1 MSPLRSDMLWN
12 DSINEGLRQG
22 LDARAG
28 RRRGLTAAVDILE
41 NDRGDVPFMWEDRS
55 AVSYAEL
62 ASFEHAGARV
72 THDAIQ

>member
-1 MSPLRSDMLWN
+1 MFCVWKVSPLRSDMLWN
-12 DSINEGLRQG
+12 ESINEGFKAG

-28 RRRGLTAAVDILE
+28 RRRGLTAAVDMLK

-62 ASFEHAGARV
+62 ASFGM
-72 THDAIQ
+72 QLCG